1 MALAEA
7 PGSHGRVGGFS
18 PRLRALSFGAL
29 PPPALILL
37 GIMSLQVGAGLAKHL
52 FDRMPPS
59 AMVLMRLLTSAVV
72 LGFLA
77 RGALRGVLRDHSRRS
92 LAVAGC
98 FGLSL
103 ALMNYSIYQ
112 SFSRIPL
119 GMAVTIEFLGPLLV
133 SIVASRRARDL
144 AWAVLAGAGVVMLA
158 RGGGEAD
165 LVGIGFALLAGACW
179 AAYILLSAATGR
191 RFAGSS
197 GLALASVVGTFAILP
212 VGVAEGGSALLDPR
226 LLALG
231 IGVGLLSSVIPYSL
245 ELEALRR
252 MPARVFGILMS
263 LEPAVAALV
272 GVVLLG
278 EILTG
283 RQWVAIGCVIVACAG
298 AALGPGGA
306 VAGPSGD
313 VEGSSED
320 ERRRHVGE
328 GPP

>member
-7 PGSHGRVGGFS
+7 PGSYGRAGGL
-18 PRLRALSFGAL
+18 PERVRVLSLGAL

-37 GIMSLQVGAGLAKHL
+37 GILSLQIGAGLAKHM

-59 AMVLMRLLTSAVV
+59 AMVLMRLLTSAIV

-77 RGALRGVLRDHSRRS
+77 RKALRGVLRDHSRKS
-92 LAVAGC
+92 LAIAAC

-103 ALMNYSIYQ
+103 ALMNFSIYQ
-112 SFSRIPL
+112 SFMRIPL

-133 SIVASRRARDL
+133 SIVASRRPRDVV
-144 AWAVLAGAGVVMLA
+144 WAVLAGAGVVMLA
-158 RGGGEAD
+158 RGGGEVDMA
-165 LVGIGFALLAGACW
+165 GIGFALLAGAGW
-179 AAYILLSAATGR
+179 AAYILLSAATGQ
-191 RFAGSS
+191 RFAGST
-197 GLALASVVGTFAILP
+197 GLALASVVGTFAIMP
-212 VGVAEGGSALLDPR
+212 MGVTAGGTALLDPQ

-272 GVVLLG
+272 GVMLLG
-278 EILTG
+278 EILTA
-283 RQWVAIGCVIVACAG
+283 RQWVAIGCVIIACAG
-298 AALGPGGA
+298 ATLGPGRPPPA
-306 VAGPSGD
+306 P
-313 VEGSSED
+313 EG
-320 ERRRHVGE
+320 
-328 GPP
+328 